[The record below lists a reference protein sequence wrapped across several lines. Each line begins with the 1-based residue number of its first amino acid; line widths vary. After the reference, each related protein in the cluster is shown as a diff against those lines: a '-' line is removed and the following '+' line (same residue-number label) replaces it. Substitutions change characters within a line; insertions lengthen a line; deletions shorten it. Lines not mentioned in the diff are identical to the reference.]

1 MLIEENRDE
10 ISKFLFRVKQIT
22 QTIEWSTSKNSAE
35 NLKYF
40 PTTESILQCSQR
52 RNLMRKVVIVD
63 YLRSPFSRSR
73 PREPEKDK
81 FNPLRMDH
89 VAAMLIEK
97 IIERTGVNPS
107 EISEVVAA
115 CAFGV
120 WEQWTYGGR
129 SITML
134 AKLPVE
140 VPAIF
145 VDRQCGSSM
154 SAIHLGA
161 MEIMTGNADLVIA
174 SGMEHLTHVPMGA
187 ENQWIN
193 PPMDLVEKEE
203 YRKYEMETGFVMG
216 LTAERL
222 FKEGA
227 EKHGLTKEDLDRWSL
242 RSHESATKAQQKGFF
257 DGEIMPI
264 TVTYPDGT
272 TETIDKDLSVRSDT
286 SLEKIQNLPPAFME
300 GGVISAG
307 NSSPLNAGASCV
319 MLASEEKT
327 KSLGLSPLGTIKSMG
342 WAAVHPAVMGKGPV
356 SASETALKRAGL
368 NVKDIDFWEVN
379 EAFAIVT
386 LWCIKELGIDPEK
399 VNVKGG
405 AIAIG
410 HPLGATGARLVGTMS
425 RILEVEG
432 GRYGLAT
439 ACIGGGQGVATII
452 EKERY
457 DSCI

>member
-1 MLIEENRDE
+1 MTP
-10 ISKFLFRVKQIT
+10 V
-22 QTIEWSTSKNSAE
+22 
-35 NLKYF
+35 
-40 PTTESILQCSQR
+40 
-52 RNLMRKVVIVD
+52 RKVVIVD

-73 PREPEKDK
+73 PQEPERDK

-97 IIERTGVNPS
+97 IVEGTRVNPS
-107 EISEVVAA
+107 EIKEVIVA

-134 AKLPVE
+134 ARLPVE
-140 VPAIF
+140 VPAVF

-154 SAIHLGA
+154 SAIHFGA
-161 MEIMTGNADLVIA
+161 MEIMTGQSDLVIA
-174 SGMEHLTHVPMGA
+174 CGMEHMTHVPMGD
-187 ENQWIN
+187 NPWIS

-203 YRKYEMETGFVMG
+203 YKRRYEMETGFFMG

-222 FKEGA
+222 FKEGT
-227 EKHGLTKEDLDRWSL
+227 EKHGITKEDMDRWAL
-242 RSHESATKAQQKGFF
+242 RSHQLAAKAQNEGFF
-257 DGEIMPI
+257 NGEILPI
-264 TVTYPDGT
+264 TLTHPDGT
-272 TETIDKDLSVRSDT
+272 VETVDRDLSVRTDT
-286 SLEKIQNLPPAFME
+286 SLEKIQSLPPAFTP
-300 GGVISAG
+300 GGVITAG

-319 MLASEEKT
+319 MLASEEKA
-327 KSLGLSPLGTIKSMG
+327 KSLGLTPIGTIKSMG

-356 SASETALKRAGL
+356 PASKMALKNAGL
-368 NVKDIDFWEVN
+368 SVKDIDFSEIN

-386 LWCIKELGIDPEK
+386 LWSIKELGIDAEK

-410 HPLGATGARLVGTMS
+410 HPLGATGARLVGTLS

-439 ACIGGGQGVATII
+439 ACIGGGQGVATVI
-452 EKERY
+452 EKET
-457 DSCI
+457 

>member
-1 MLIEENRDE
+1 M
-10 ISKFLFRVKQIT
+10 K
-22 QTIEWSTSKNSAE
+22 
-35 NLKYF
+35 
-40 PTTESILQCSQR
+40 
-52 RNLMRKVVIVD
+52 KVVIAD

-73 PREPEKDK
+73 PRQPERDK

-89 VAAMLIEK
+89 VAALLIEK
-97 IIERTGVNPS
+97 IIERTGINPS
-107 EISEVVAA
+107 EIDEVIAA

-129 SITML
+129 SIVML

-140 VPAIF
+140 VPAMF

-154 SAIHLGA
+154 SAIHIGA

-174 SGMEHLTHVPMGA
+174 CGMEHMTHVPMGD
-187 ENQWIN
+187 NPWIN

-222 FKEGA
+222 FKEAAQKYGI
-227 EKHGLTKEDLDRWSL
+227 TKEDMDKWSL
-242 RSHESATKAQQKGFF
+242 RSHQLATKAQNEGFF
-257 DGEIMPI
+257 NGEILPI

-272 TETIDKDLSVRSDT
+272 TEIIDKDLSVRPDT
-286 SLEKIQNLPPAFME
+286 SLEKIKSLPPAFTSD
-300 GGVISAG
+300 GVITAG

-319 MLASEEKT
+319 LIASEEKA
-327 KSLGLSPLGTIKSMG
+327 KSLGLDSLATIKSIG
-342 WAAVHPAVMGKGPV
+342 WAAVPPAVMGKGPV
-356 SASETALKRAGL
+356 PASRKALKHAEL
-368 NVKDIDFWEVN
+368 EVKDIDFWEIN

-399 VNVKGG
+399 VNIKGG

-410 HPLGATGARLVGTMS
+410 HPLGATGARLVGTLA
-425 RILEVEG
+425 RILQKEG
-432 GRYGLAT
+432 GKIGLAT
-439 ACIGGGQGVATII
+439 ACCGGGQGVATVI
-452 EKERY
+452 EKE
-457 DSCI
+457 

>member
-1 MLIEENRDE
+1 
-10 ISKFLFRVKQIT
+10 
-22 QTIEWSTSKNSAE
+22 
-35 NLKYF
+35 
-40 PTTESILQCSQR
+40 
-52 RNLMRKVVIVD
+52 MRKVVIVD

-73 PREPEKDK
+73 PQEPERDK

-97 IIERTGVNPS
+97 IVERTRVNPS
-107 EISEVVAA
+107 EIKEVIVA

-140 VPAIF
+140 VPAVF

-154 SAIHLGA
+154 SAIHFGV
-161 MEIMTGNADLVIA
+161 MEIMTGQSDLVIA
-174 SGMEHLTHVPMGA
+174 CGMEHLTHVPMGD
-187 ENQWIN
+187 NPWIS
-193 PPMDLVEKEE
+193 PPMDLVEKDE
-203 YRKYEMETGFVMG
+203 YKKTYEMETGFFMG

-227 EKHGLTKEDLDRWSL
+227 EKHGITKEDLDRWAL
-242 RSHESATKAQQKGFF
+242 RSHQLAAKAQNEGFF
-257 DGEIMPI
+257 SDEILPI
-264 TVTYPDGT
+264 TVTYLDGT
-272 TETIDKDLSVRSDT
+272 VETIDRDLSVRADT
-286 SLEKIQNLPPAFME
+286 SLEKIQSLPPAFMP
-300 GGVISAG
+300 GGVITAG

-319 MLASEEKT
+319 MLASEEKA
-327 KSLGLSPLGTIKSMG
+327 KSLGLTPIGTIKSIG

-356 SASETALKRAGL
+356 PASKMALKNAGL
-368 NVKDIDFWEVN
+368 SVKDIDFWEIN

-386 LWCIKELGIDPEK
+386 LWSIKELGIDAEK

-452 EKERY
+452 EKER
-457 DSCI
+457 